1 MSCLVPDIRLLGFKL
16 IGHFMYS
23 SPKSTMASTVADDL
37 RRRIVSGD
45 FVPEE
50 KLRVQQLAD
59 MFGVALSPIREALNR
74 LTSEGLVQLRDMRGF
89 SVAPVSEQELAE
101 ISRTRKWL
109 NELALRESIQHG
121 DGAWAEGVLISF
133 HRLQQQPRVEPAGGG
148 ANRAWDEAHRCFHM
162 ALTAA
167 CRSRQLVA
175 YCDQLFVMADRYRY
189 IARASPKASSKYRDS
204 EHRLIMEATIAR
216 RADKA
221 VTLLS
226 KHFDT
231 TALLCQS
238 ELRRRKNAK
247 GRGGS

>member
-1 MSCLVPDIRLLGFKL
+1 
-16 IGHFMYS
+16 
-23 SPKSTMASTVADDL
+23 MASTVTDDL

-45 FVPEE
+45 FAPEE

-74 LTSEGLVQLRDMRGF
+74 LTSEGLVELRDMRGF

-121 DGAWAEGVLISF
+121 DEAWAESVLLAF
-133 HRLQQQPRVEPAGGG
+133 HRLQQQPRVELAGSGP
-148 ANRAWDEAHRCFHM
+148 NRAWDEAHRNFHVM
-162 ALTAA
+162 LTVA
-167 CRSRQLVA
+167 CRSRHLVA

-189 IARASPKASSKYRDS
+189 IARASPRASSKGRDT

-221 VTLLS
+221 VALLS

-231 TALLCQS
+231 TALLCQN
-238 ELRRRKNAK
+238 ELRRRRNAK
-247 GRGGS
+247 GRGRA